1 MRGRG
6 AATSLRLK
14 TLEKQ
19 ALKWTSVSGCAVHP
33 RSGRE
38 NVAETCAPSP
48 DTNLLLIRGFEKGLA
63 GGGWRSGVPKIQQK
77 CPPELSPPT
86 S

>member
-6 AATSLRLK
+6 ADTNLHLKETGKTS
-14 TLEKQ
+14 T
-19 ALKWTSVSGCAVHP
+19 KWISVSECAVRP

-48 DTNLLLIRGFEKGLA
+48 DTNLRLTNLRLGNA
-63 GGGWRSGVPKIQQK
+63 
-77 CPPELSPPT
+77 
-86 S
+86 

>member
-6 AATSLRLK
+6 AATNLRLRNTGK
-14 TLEKQ
+14 TST
-19 ALKWTSVSGCAVHP
+19 KWISVSDCAVRP

-48 DTNLLLIRGFEKGLA
+48 DANLRLTNLRLGCKRHGKFLRVARLQNEVGTKYI
-63 GGGWRSGVPKIQQK
+63 
-77 CPPELSPPT
+77 
-86 S
+86 